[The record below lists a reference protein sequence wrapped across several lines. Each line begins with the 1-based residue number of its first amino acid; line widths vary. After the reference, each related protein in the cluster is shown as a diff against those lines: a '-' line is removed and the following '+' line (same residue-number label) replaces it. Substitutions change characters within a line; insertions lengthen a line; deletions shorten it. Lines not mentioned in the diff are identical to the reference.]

1 MTIDRD
7 LFEDK
12 NYTDKN
18 INYIW
23 GYRMTVLR
31 LLFLIATSSIFGID
45 GNKRAY
51 LHRLEK
57 ELFE

>member
-1 MTIDRD
+1 MTK
-7 LFEDK
+7 EEK
-12 NYTDKN
+12 YNDKN
-18 INYIW
+18 IKYIW

-31 LLFLIATSSIFGID
+31 LLFLITTQSIFGID

>member
-1 MTIDRD
+1 MR
-7 LFEDK
+7 K
-12 NYTDKN
+12 NEKYTDKEVKDV
-18 INYIW
+18 IGVW

-31 LLFLIATSSIFGID
+31 LLFLITTKSIFGID

>member
-1 MTIDRD
+1 MTNEKIIDEWD
-7 LFEDK
+7 F
-12 NYTDKN
+12 
-18 INYIW
+18 
-23 GYRMTVLR
+23 RMTVLR
-31 LLFLIATSSIFGID
+31 LLFLIATQSIFGID

>member
-1 MTIDRD
+1 MTKD
-7 LFEDK
+7 EK
-12 NYTDKN
+12 YTDKN
-18 INYIW
+18 IKYIW

-31 LLFLIATSSIFGID
+31 LLFLIATQSIFGID

-51 LHRLEK
+51 LYRLEK